1 MTTTTTT
8 TLTDVTT
15 VPFMD
20 LRTQYELIEEEI
32 LAGLQQVCESS
43 RFALGPSV
51 EAFEQDFARY
61 CEAGG
66 CVAVNSG
73 TSALHLAMRCL
84 DIGPGDEVITVPMT
98 FVATAWAISYVGATP
113 VFVDI
118 DPVTRTMDPTQLV
131 AAITPRT
138 KAILPVHLYGQP
150 ADMDAILDVA
160 DAHHLP
166 VVEDA
171 AQAHGATYRGQRVG
185 SLGRIGCFS
194 FYPGKNLGAY
204 GEGGALVTSDAEI
217 ADRARALRDHGQR
230 QRYRHEEI
238 GYNYR
243 MDAFQG
249 EVLRIKLEFLDDWN
263 AARQSHAEHYRMHLA
278 DVPGL
283 RLPEVPDDRTSVF
296 HLYVVELDE
305 RDETVVQLKAAGI
318 QTGLHYP
325 IPVHLQPAYAHLR
338 HAEGAFPHTE
348 WLAQRCLSLPMYPE
362 LTPQQLTHV
371 ASQLASLLNSA

>member
-1 MTTTTTT
+1 MTTT
-8 TLTDVTT
+8 LSDVTT

-20 LRTQYELIEEEI
+20 LRTQYTLIEDEI
-32 LAGLQQVCESS
+32 LAGLQQVCEST

-61 CEAGG
+61 CGVSD

-118 DPVTRTMDPTQLV
+118 DPVTRTMDPDQL
-131 AAITPRT
+131 ASAITPRT

-150 ADMDAILDVA
+150 AEMDAILDTAA
-160 DAHHLP
+160 DHDLP

-171 AQAHGATYRGQRVG
+171 AQAHGATYLGQRVG
-185 SLGRIGCFS
+185 GLGRIGCFS

-204 GEGGALVTSDAEI
+204 GEGGALVTGDAEI
-217 ADRARALRDHGQR
+217 AARARALRDHGQR

-263 AARQSHAEHYRMHLA
+263 AARQSHAEHYHAHLA
-278 DVPGL
+278 NVPGV
-283 RLPEVPDDRTSVF
+283 RLPEVPEDRTSVF

-305 RDETVVQLKAAGI
+305 RDRTGEQLKAAGI

-325 IPVHLQPAYAHLR
+325 IPVHLQPAYAHLH

-348 WLAQRCLSLPMYPE
+348 RLAQCCLSLPMYPE
-362 LTPQQLTHV
+362 LVPQQITYV
-371 ASQLASLLNSA
+371 ASQLAEIINSA

>member
-1 MTTTTTT
+1 MST

-20 LRTQYELIEEEI
+20 LKTQYALIEDEI
-32 LAGLQQVCESS
+32 LAGLQQVCEST

-61 CEAGG
+61 CEVSD

-98 FVATAWAISYVGATP
+98 FVATTWAISYVGATP

-118 DPVTRTMDPTQLV
+118 DPATRTMDPDQL
-131 AAITPRT
+131 ASAITSRT

-150 ADMDAILDVA
+150 ADMDAILELA
-160 DAHHLP
+160 EAHDLP

-194 FYPGKNLGAY
+194 FYPGRNLGAY
-204 GEGGALVTSDAEI
+204 GEGGALVTRDGEI
-217 ADRARALRDHGQR
+217 AARARALRDHGQR

-249 EVLRIKLEFLDDWN
+249 EVLRVKLEFLDDWN
-263 AARQSHAEHYRMHLA
+263 VARQSHAEHYRTHLS
-278 DVPGL
+278 DVPGV
-283 RLPEVPDDRTSVF
+283 RLPEVPEDRTSVF

-305 RDETVVQLKAAGI
+305 RDETAAQLEAAGV

-362 LTPQQLTHV
+362 LTAQQLAYV
-371 ASQLASLLNSA
+371 VRQLAAIINSA